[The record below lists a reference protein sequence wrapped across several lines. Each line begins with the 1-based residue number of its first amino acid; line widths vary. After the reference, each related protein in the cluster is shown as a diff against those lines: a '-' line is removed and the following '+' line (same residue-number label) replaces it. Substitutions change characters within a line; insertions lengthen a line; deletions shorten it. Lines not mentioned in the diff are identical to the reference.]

1 MLAGFFARQEQRA
14 RNMGEMVRRLGIE
27 PSAAMFDGGGMLEAA
42 ARSCS
47 MCRSVEACTAWLEAY
62 PESIDAA
69 PPFCPNAARFQT
81 MRH

>member
-27 PSAAMFDGGGMLEAA
+27 PPVATFDAGRMLETA
-42 ARSCS
+42 ARSCW
-47 MCRSVEACTAWLEAY
+47 MCRSVDACTAWLEAH

-69 PPFCPNAARFQT
+69 PPFCPNAARFQA